1 MLRNIMGSF
10 LLMTALA
17 PALPA
22 EPAPTPESQLLLP
35 YFEVSL
41 KGMERMTFFS
51 IANSSS
57 EPIELTATIYTNW
70 AIPIHEVPIVLEAK
84 QVLPVNLHDW
94 LVAGK
99 LEDGDFVCS
108 GGAKDCLDLLHIQ
121 KALAGQKSAIDDLYY
136 SSELEKDVAT
146 GFITFKA
153 DQGFL
158 PESDVLWGDYFYTD
172 PVENFAQGE
181 RLVRL
186 EPDLD
191 CADLC
196 FRHSIRFLEGG
207 VFTGGTKLTVWNW
220 NGIENKPSKNPAP
233 PFALDQAQLDVYS
246 QSGDLI
252 AVVPKEVLP
261 VQTIVVSED
270 EGLKLSQPFGWFD
283 LSTFQASAV
292 SGLYR
297 AAGRFSV
304 GVPAWCLPCDPCN
317 ESGPCYDPGDRE
329 CRCFPAGLTF
339 SGSATGTVGQPFL
352 LSYHVSGT
360 PPIDIHVSDLP
371 AGLVRIGTR
380 IEGVPEETG
389 TFTINAANECGND
402 EITVTIGPPLEI
414 DFEGRLTLV
423 KQVQGGGP
431 LAADAFTLFYTEQGV
446 RRDVTQNV
454 AKLFAFS
461 SANGF
466 VTVKAGEDNREGYV
480 AGVWTGAC
488 SADGTVT
495 IAAGDDKTCTITNTY
510 NPARLTLIKH
520 VVNDDGGTAQVASF
534 PLFANGTPMTSGVAK
549 EFLAGTYQASEA
561 GLPDYVASGWSGDCA
576 ADGTVTLNWGDD
588 KTCHITNDD
597 TADPP
602 AKIRLTK
609 RVINDDGG
617 TAVPSHFPLF
627 LNGRQ
632 VTSGAVNEVPA
643 GTYVASE
650 QNLPGYT
657 AGSWTGDCA
666 ANGSVTL
673 APGDFK
679 ECEIT
684 NDDKPAMI
692 TLVKYVSGGSA
703 QVSDFPLFVGGTQVT
718 SSVANK
724 VAPGTYVAS
733 EQNLPNY
740 TASSWSGDCSADGT
754 VTLALGDDKRCEITN
769 TYVPPKST
777 LKLIKHVV
785 NDNGGTAQVSDF
797 ALFVGAT
804 QVTSGQAVELA
815 PGTYQASEQSLP
827 DYQASSWSG
836 DCAANGSVSV
846 ALGEH
851 KVCEIT
857 NTYQPPAC
865 EPAPTFSIWNADVDY
880 NREPHNGH
888 HHTEVRFSFRVGGE
902 VDGEVQIFWKNG
914 SSTFIKKKIDV
925 DRECDDAETEGNLFW
940 ESDNKSHHPEHGA
953 KYFARLVIGG
963 QVIQSIPLN

>member
-602 AKIRLTK
+602 AKIRL
-609 RVINDDGG
+609 
-617 TAVPSHFPLF
+617 
-627 LNGRQ
+627 
-632 VTSGAVNEVPA
+632 
-643 GTYVASE
+643 
-650 QNLPGYT
+650 
-657 AGSWTGDCA
+657 
-666 ANGSVTL
+666 
-673 APGDFK
+673 
-679 ECEIT
+679 
-684 NDDKPAMI
+684 I

-733 EQNLPNY
+733 EQSLPNY
-740 TASSWSGDCSADGT
+740 TASSWSGDCAADGT

-815 PGTYQASEQSLP
+815 PGTYVASEQNLP
-827 DYQASSWSG
+827 GYQASAWSG
-836 DCAANGSVSV
+836 DCAADGSVTL
-846 ALGEH
+846 AAGEH